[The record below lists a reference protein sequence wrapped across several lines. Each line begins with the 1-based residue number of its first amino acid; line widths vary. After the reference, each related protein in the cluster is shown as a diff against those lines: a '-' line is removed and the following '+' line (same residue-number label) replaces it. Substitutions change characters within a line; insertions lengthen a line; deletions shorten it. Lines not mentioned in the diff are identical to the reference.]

1 MRCLETLAKK
11 EMVLGGK
18 VSVQITNEVIDFD
31 QETADWV
38 QRYRET
44 MAEIK
49 ALQEQADIARTRI
62 ESAMGDCQI
71 GFYHNRPLVRWTTVT
86 TTRLD
91 TTKVKAALSAELIEQ
106 FSNTTVSRRFT
117 LLDEDSE

>member
-1 MRCLETLAKK
+1 M
-11 EMVLGGK
+11 
-18 VSVQITNEVIDFD
+18 SVQINPETIDFD

-38 QRYRET
+38 QRYRDT
-44 MAEIK
+44 LAEMK
-49 ALQEQADIARTRI
+49 LLQEQADIARTRI

-91 TTKVKAALSAELIEQ
+91 TTKVKAALSPELIEQ
-106 FSNTTVSRRFT
+106 FSNTSTARRFT
-117 LLDEDSE
+117 LVDQDSE

>member
-1 MRCLETLAKK
+1 LATLAKK
-11 EMVLGGK
+11 QLVLGGK

-106 FSNTTVSRRFT
+106 FSNTSVARRFT
-117 LLDEDSE
+117 LLDEDSQ

>member
-1 MRCLETLAKK
+1 MENKQKNNWRGL
-11 EMVLGGK
+11 VLGGK

-49 ALQEQADIARTRI
+49 ALQEQADIARSYI

-91 TTKVKAALSAELIEQ
+91 TTKVKAALSPELIEQ
-106 FSNTTVSRRFT
+106 FSNTSTARRFT
-117 LLDEDSE
+117 LLDEDSQ

>member
-1 MRCLETLAKK
+1 M
-11 EMVLGGK
+11 
-18 VSVQITNEVIDFD
+18 SVQITNEVIDFD

-62 ESAMGDCQI
+62 ESSMGDCQI

-106 FSNTTVSRRFT
+106 FSNTSTSRRFT
-117 LLDEDSE
+117 LLDEDNQ

>member
-1 MRCLETLAKK
+1 M
-11 EMVLGGK
+11 
-18 VSVQITNEVIDFD
+18 SVQINPEVIDFD

-44 MAEIK
+44 LLEMK
-49 ALQEQADIARTRI
+49 VLQEQADIARARI

-71 GFYHNRPLVRWTTVT
+71 GFHHNRPIVRWTTVE

-91 TTKVKAALSAELIEQ
+91 TSKVKAALSAELIEQ
-106 FSNTTVSRRFT
+106 FSNTSISRRFT
-117 LLDEDSE
+117 LVDQDNE

>member
-1 MRCLETLAKK
+1 
-11 EMVLGGK
+11 MVLGGK
-18 VSVQITNEVIDFD
+18 MSVQITNEVIDFD

-38 QRYRET
+38 QRYRDT

-71 GFYHNRPLVRWTTVT
+71 GFYHNRPMVRWTTVT

-91 TTKVKAALSAELIEQ
+91 TTKVKAALSPELIEQ

>member
-1 MRCLETLAKK
+1 MWCLETLAKK

-44 MAEIK
+44 MLEIK

-117 LLDEDSE
+117 LLDEDNQ